1 MAFNWT
7 NGAPKVAFVTGGG
20 SGLGKQFALLL
31 LAEGASLAL
40 FDLHVSDEVRAEFA
54 AKAGSGQRVLTYQV
68 DMTDGAG
75 VEAAVAEAVAA
86 LGAPD
91 LAINSAG
98 IAVSAPF
105 EKLSQETFEKVIAVN
120 LFGSRNFAA
129 AVLPHMQ
136 PGSRLALVASLAGKI
151 GSFGYA
157 AYNASKFGVVGLAE
171 CLRMEQKLRGVEVTV
186 ICPGEI
192 ETPLVAEES
201 KTIDPISRGVKDMGG
216 TLTVTEACNEMMS
229 QIARGKFVVIP
240 GAKSRQTYFV
250 SRHFPSLLYRMIDG
264 KVRKIANRQ
273 HARA

>member
-1 MAFNWT
+1 MAFNWK
-7 NGAPKVAFVTGGG
+7 NGAPKVAFITGGG
-20 SGLGKQFALLL
+20 SGLGRQFARLL

-40 FDLHVSDEVRAEFA
+40 FDLRFGDEVLAEFTA
-54 AKAGSGQRVLTYQV
+54 LAKGGQQVLTYQL
-68 DMTDGAG
+68 DMTDAEG

-91 LAINSAG
+91 LALNSAG

-105 EKLSQETFEKVIAVN
+105 EKLSQQAFEKVVTVN

-129 AVLPHMQ
+129 AVLPYMK

-171 CLRMEQKLRGVEVTV
+171 CLRMEQKLRGVDVTV

-192 ETPLVAEES
+192 ETPLVTEEA
-201 KTIDPISRGVKDMGG
+201 KTMDPISRGVKDLGG
-216 TLTVTEACNEMMS
+216 TLTATEACQEMMS

-250 SRHFPSLLYRMIDG
+250 SRHFPGLLYRMIDS
-264 KVRKIANRQ
+264 KVRKIAAQ
-273 HARA
+273 HGIGA